1 MKPQDEIKKL
11 YEKAA
16 VNTNPKMDNEVL
28 SRVLAAQRKL
38 NIGRI
43 IIRNPVTKFAAAAVI
58 TIAIILGLKG
68 FNGNSAWAE
77 VEKEFTAAN
86 DIHIVGKRSVNATG
100 ETSKYQLWV
109 KNRKLIRSEDE
120 DSTHIVNGT
129 RQLWLLRHE
138 KTARLVESESDELFE
153 WPLLQ
158 VLRGETTKYPTEIK
172 TIGNITKEGVTLINN
187 VWVDPNKNLP
197 IRGLSELIERE
208 TKTVLIKFDYT
219 CDYESIP
226 SEIFELIIPNGYTDI
241 SNIETRVLSGKVMD
255 EKGRPVAGAEI
266 IASNDQIRGQTNQ
279 EGQFAIKLSPDRFIN
294 GFPMIIR
301 AIKSDDPNH
310 IAWTLLRNPRQELR
324 PLFIPDDGKTKL
336 EQGGDVDIYLFN
348 ETTLREFIP
357 ESSGTMIFKSDDDKY
372 PSEIKD
378 IVLKMQ
384 PASIISGQITNRQG
398 QPVTNAIVRLE
409 QMEVSVGENEIWIH
423 SIGQTDKEKEIASSL
438 SNENVKKVRYGSFAI
453 TDNEGYYK
461 LGNIPNIWY
470 RARLEV
476 KADDYV
482 QVAKEIFQ
490 NEGNDFVL
498 LEADVTIRGTV
509 IDNQG
514 NPVIGREVE
523 IDIDSD
529 EIGDLNIE
537 EFYTDSEGKFELKGI
552 PEVNG
557 LELQIRTDEKP
568 RNWEENEL
576 TRDHE
581 FVYYRMIEEMI
592 KFEPGKKEYS
602 VNIVPHRPDI
612 KLEIEVK
619 DTNGKSLEGVPVGI
633 ISPGFSERIW
643 YTTKLC
649 GVTDENGLCII
660 NETPRN
666 EPLKLWICI
675 PPRPELWEDDDESEV
690 NQQVRNAI
698 NELGRKY
705 YSIEETIDLQ
715 KDKKN
720 YKISITLN

>member
-1 MKPQDEIKKL
+1 
-11 YEKAA
+11 
-16 VNTNPKMDNEVL
+16 
-28 SRVLAAQRKL
+28 
-38 NIGRI
+38 
-43 IIRNPVTKFAAAAVI
+43 
-58 TIAIILGLKG
+58 
-68 FNGNSAWAE
+68 
-77 VEKEFTAAN
+77 
-86 DIHIVGKRSVNATG
+86 
-100 ETSKYQLWV
+100 
-109 KNRKLIRSEDE
+109 
-120 DSTHIVNGT
+120 
-129 RQLWLLRHE
+129 
-138 KTARLVESESDELFE
+138 
-153 WPLLQ
+153 
-158 VLRGETTKYPTEIK
+158 
-172 TIGNITKEGVTLINN
+172 
-187 VWVDPNKNLP
+187 
-197 IRGLSELIERE
+197 
-208 TKTVLIKFDYT
+208 
-219 CDYESIP
+219 
-226 SEIFELIIPNGYTDI
+226 
-241 SNIETRVLSGKVMD
+241 
-255 EKGRPVAGAEI
+255 
-266 IASNDQIRGQTNQ
+266 
-279 EGQFAIKLSPDRFIN
+279 
-294 GFPMIIR
+294 
-301 AIKSDDPNH
+301 
-310 IAWTLLRNPRQELR
+310 
-324 PLFIPDDGKTKL
+324 
-336 EQGGDVDIYLFN
+336 
-348 ETTLREFIP
+348 
-357 ESSGTMIFKSDDDKY
+357 
-372 PSEIKD
+372 
-378 IVLKMQ
+378 MQ

-643 YTTKLC
+643 YTSKLC
-649 GVTDENGLCII
+649 GVTDKNGLCTI
-660 NETPRN
+660 EEAPRN

-675 PPRPELWEDDDESEV
+675 PPRPELWEDNDESEV